1 MALHLAQEILDIV
14 CADLKPVAYEN
25 GCIIYSPNLD
35 LLPWHPCNFVIGK
48 ESMVLQQDLLWGN
61 MKLLVEDGSTRNPS
75 PSSLKI
81 AAIEALETLH
91 SVEWIWC
98 A

>member
-14 CADLKPVAYEN
+14 CADLKPVPYEN
-25 GCIIYSPNLD
+25 GCIIYSPTLD
-35 LLPWHPCNFVIGK
+35 LLLWHPCNFVIGK

-61 MKLLVEDGSTRNPS
+61 MKLLVEAGSTRNPS

-81 AAIEALETLH
+81 AAIATLETLH
-91 SVEWIWC
+91 SVECIWC